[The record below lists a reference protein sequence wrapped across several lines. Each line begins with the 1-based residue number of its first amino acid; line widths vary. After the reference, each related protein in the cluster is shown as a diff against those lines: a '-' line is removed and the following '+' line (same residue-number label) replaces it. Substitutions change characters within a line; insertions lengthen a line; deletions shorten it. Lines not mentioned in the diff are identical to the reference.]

1 MLGASAPKVRN
12 YQMVAYNLQSSG
24 TTADFESF
32 TLPAT
37 DARYIRV
44 IGKGSNANAWNS
56 ILEAEVHGS
65 SGGGNVNT
73 ASTGQFVYD
82 GNLKRVKSVITG
94 PNGSKTTY
102 SVYSAVT
109 GGLIFREEVTD
120 NKKWD
125 YLSAGSASVR
135 LVNGGSPE
143 YTHADHLGSPL
154 LATDASGNE
163 LWRES
168 YNPFGGTRLNP
179 AANDNNTGYT
189 GHVQDTA
196 LGLTYMQARYYD
208 PVIGRFL
215 STDPIGYQDQLNLYA
230 YVHNDPVNN
239 FDPDG
244 RLAVLAAC
252 ANPAC
257 GAAVAKAVEAVVVV
271 GSAVAAAVI
280 ANEVINEAKEGFKEG
295 DSVGGT
301 TATAEDELDDVFDPA
316 AGPDELP
323 ANEQEADAIRGAVR
337 GAEGIVAV
345 PEDEIGDSAHQ
356 GEQKI
361 RVDDMEAGVRV
372 HLYENVE
379 TGARSEGK
387 IKQRFDD
394 VD

>member
-1 MLGASAPKVRN
+1 MLR
-12 YQMVAYNLQSSG
+12 
-24 TTADFESF
+24 
-32 TLPAT
+32 
-37 DARYIRV
+37 
-44 IGKGSNANAWNS
+44 
-56 ILEAEVHGS
+56 
-65 SGGGNVNT
+65 
-73 ASTGQFVYD
+73 
-82 GNLKRVKSVITG
+82 KRFIS
-94 PNGSKTTY
+94 
-102 SVYSAVT
+102 
-109 GGLIFREEVTD
+109 LFREEVKD

-244 RLAVLAAC
+244 RIAVLAAC
-252 ANPAC
+252 VNPAC
-257 GAAVAKAVEAVVVV
+257 GAAVAKAIEVVAIV

-280 ANEVINEAKEGFKEG
+280 ANEVINEENEVFNDDAATEGERKLGDLETIDGEG
-295 DSVGGT
+295 HDKARPELEGLT
-301 TATAEDELDDVFDPA
+301 DDELKESVENPANGDRVTVKDGNKVRDGNGRIKEMKKRGFDNDTPI
-316 AGPDELP
+316 PVDELP
-323 ANEQEADAIRGAVR
+323 S
-337 GAEGIVAV
+337 
-345 PEDEIGDSAHQ
+345 DEPLAPWELD
-356 GEQKI
+356 
-361 RVDDMEAGVRV
+361 
-372 HLYENVE
+372 
-379 TGARSEGK
+379 
-387 IKQRFDD
+387 
-394 VD
+394 